1 MRRLRLVTL
10 VAVLAVGA
18 CGGGG
23 PRLADDLLFVTR
35 VVEVDPAAVRFVAKD
50 VAGNVAEVGNTGE
63 PRVLVYEVSAA
74 DARILDTYPQTPP
87 PSSTIRFGR
96 DSLSFRSLEQ
106 LTEGASRMVVLLRPF
121 VEPTRGG
128 VEFEGLVVAVA
139 ADGRIVGSDWRG
151 EDAARLEAV
160 AGDDPASSLAELVQA
175 LSRRYRGE
183 TLSTRDRELLEAV
196 GAG

>member
-1 MRRLRLVTL
+1 MRRRRLTVVT
-10 VAVLAVGA
+10 VALAVAA

-23 PRLADDLLFVTR
+23 PRLGDDLLFVTR

-74 DARILDTYPQTPP
+74 DARILDPYPGTPP
-87 PSSTIRFGR
+87 PPSTIRFGR
-96 DSLSFRSLEQ
+96 DSISFRSLEQ
-106 LTEGASRMVVLLRPF
+106 LTEGASRVVILLRPF

-139 ADGRIVGSDWRG
+139 ADGRIVGSDWTG

-183 TLSTRDRELLEAV
+183 ALSPRDRELLDAA